1 MNGVREMNRRDFLAT
16 AAAGVGL
23 FALGLSGIPARA
35 QVPLD
40 RLSTYFNGID
50 TLEAEFTQLNDDGT
64 RSTGTLY
71 MRRPGRARFEY
82 DPPDRSLVMAGGGQ
96 VAIFDGRSNSTN
108 PEQYPLKR
116 TPLWLVL
123 ERNVDLG
130 RRNMVVGHFGDDST
144 TTLVMQDPDEPQNG
158 RVEVIF
164 QNDPLTLAGW
174 TVVDGG
180 GARTRVQLEQIR
192 LGGQLGARLFNIRQE
207 QQSRQ
212 R

>member
-1 MNGVREMNRRDFLAT
+1 MKRRDFLMT
-16 AAAGVGL
+16 GAAGFGL

-35 QVPLD
+35 QVPLG
-40 RLSTYFNGID
+40 RLSAYFNGIT
-50 TLEAEFTQLNDDGT
+50 TLEADFVQVNDDGS
-64 RSTGTLY
+64 RSAGTLY

-82 DPPDRSLVMAGGGQ
+82 DPPDKSLVMAGGGQ
-96 VAIFDGRSNSTN
+96 VAIFDGRSNAVS

-116 TPLWLVL
+116 TPLWLIL

-130 RRNMVVGHFGDDST
+130 RRNMVVGHFGDDKT
-144 TTLVMQDPDEPQNG
+144 TTLVAQDPDAPENG
-158 RVEVIF
+158 RVELVF
-164 QNDPLTLAGW
+164 QNEPLTLAGW

-180 GARTRVQLEQIR
+180 GARTRVQLTQIR
-192 LGGQLGARLFNIRQE
+192 LGADLSSRLFNIVLE